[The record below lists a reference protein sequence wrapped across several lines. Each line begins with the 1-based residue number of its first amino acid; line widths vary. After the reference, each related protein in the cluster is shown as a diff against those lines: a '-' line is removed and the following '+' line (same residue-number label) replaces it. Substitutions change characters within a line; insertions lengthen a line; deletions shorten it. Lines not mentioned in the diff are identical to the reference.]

1 MDISTRELLDAEVTI
16 KAHAAALSAIQNSI
30 ERGQFDV
37 CVHLLCY
44 FRLVP
49 TQD

>member
-1 MDISTRELLDAEVTI
+1 MDISMRELLDAEVTI

-37 CVHLLCY
+37 RILRSSILLNS
-44 FRLVP
+44 FLV
-49 TQD
+49 